1 MTSDIPPTVDVPAAD
16 PIVGAVV
23 NTRTV
28 PGPGAV
34 AGAFVFAT
42 ALQRADIDPQT
53 QARLLEALGD
63 TLPLKPLQPGT
74 AATDRT
80 LPATSLRLLIPSA
93 AVVAAGLDPAALIQ
107 PAPPVLWSTDA
118 GQLLVRI
125 AEVHADLTDGAIVIT
140 LPVTCDQT
148 GPVDVTVT
156 FITGSPDQPTGG
168 VATAEDHPRGPEV
181 VVENWAEPLVALAWH
196 TLVIAIGAMSGAGG
210 NDFSGRDLISASF
223 AVSKDGLTVTPM
235 ARHTFLAGHAP

>member
-1 MTSDIPPTVDVPAAD
+1 
-16 PIVGAVV
+16 
-23 NTRTV
+23 
-28 PGPGAV
+28 
-34 AGAFVFAT
+34 
-42 ALQRADIDPQT
+42 
-53 QARLLEALGD
+53 
-63 TLPLKPLQPGT
+63 
-74 AATDRT
+74 
-80 LPATSLRLLIPSA
+80 
-93 AVVAAGLDPAALIQ
+93 
-107 PAPPVLWSTDA
+107 VLWSTDA

-181 VVENWAEPLVALAWH
+181 VVENEPLVALAWH